1 MFFSILGHT
10 PYWVWLIF
18 LILLKIGYAGLSQQ
32 VVRFRRWLLFTLF
45 IMIMSLYHLRNGQ
58 ISVSWIIAFTCGVV
72 LSHKIFISQLNTLFI
87 NHRNEYC
94 LKGSKALFIV
104 LMLLFVV
111 NYTLTVL
118 SSISSDDLWVS
129 INNFTT
135 CLTLGLFTCRAYELY
150 RKITQLAAIKSA

>member
-1 MFFSILGHT
+1 MFLSILEHT

-32 VVRFRRWLLFTLF
+32 VVHFRRWLLFTLF
-45 IMIMSLYHLRNGQ
+45 IVTMSLYQLRNSH
-58 ISVSWIIAFTCGVV
+58 ISVSSIIAFTFGVV

-87 NHRNEYC
+87 NQHNEYC
-94 LKGSKALFIV
+94 LKGSKTLFIV

-118 SSISSDDLWVS
+118 ITISSDELWVS
-129 INNFTT
+129 INNLTT
-135 CLTLGLFTCRAYELY
+135 YITLGLFTCRAYELY
-150 RKITQLAAIKSA
+150 RKITQLTALKSA